1 MKIMILNFKI
11 KQKSK
16 TILGKIKNL
25 VLDFILYF
33 VTAHITWD
41 SSLYMYYEHKLKHQ
55 IHYVLLE
62 GASKKNYGKQFTIVT
77 THKIVQKYYNKKC
90 RYIVNTHWNLLYAL
104 KI

>member
-33 VTAHITWD
+33 VTAHIT
-41 SSLYMYYEHKLKHQ
+41 
-55 IHYVLLE
+55 
-62 GASKKNYGKQFTIVT
+62 
-77 THKIVQKYYNKKC
+77 
-90 RYIVNTHWNLLYAL
+90 
-104 KI
+104 